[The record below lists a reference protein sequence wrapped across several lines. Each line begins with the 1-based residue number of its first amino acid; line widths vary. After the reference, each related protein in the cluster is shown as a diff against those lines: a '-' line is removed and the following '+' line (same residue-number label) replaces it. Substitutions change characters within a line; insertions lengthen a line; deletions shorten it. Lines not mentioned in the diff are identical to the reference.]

1 MHTPGNAKSQQEQMV
16 QAAQTN
22 LPHIPLVQ
30 TSFPAEYADCVRNQV
45 LSGFIGPGQVTSTFA
60 AKLAEYAG
68 VPYCILTVSGTI
80 ALSIAAKAVGLEPGD
95 EILVPAYGVIST
107 INAFASIGLKPRLVD
122 IEKNSG
128 SISLRQVERVISS
141 KTKSVCYVNFSGYTG
156 QDLLELGEYCSQNNI
171 PLIEDAACALG
182 QMYNGT
188 KAGAFGHVGTYSF
201 SVPKILTTGQ
211 GGALVTADEAIYK
224 KAAAFIDHG
233 DMEWRRTNLNRE
245 IGTNLRFT
253 DIQSTLGLAQLR
265 DIEERLQLKRS
276 AFKVLKDA
284 LGERLF
290 DVPGGEAPLHNI
302 VFSEHPDQLVIALT
316 ANGVSA
322 VRPYRLLS
330 QHPAYQALAASGMDN
345 SQFWTDHAVYLP
357 FGLALTPQ
365 DAERIVATIEASGI
379 SLLSIQSRQ

>member
-1 MHTPGNAKSQQEQMV
+1 MQTAR
-16 QAAQTN
+16 TN

-45 LSGFIGPGQVTSTFA
+45 LSGFIGPGQATSTFA

-68 VPYCILTVSGTI
+68 LSYCVLTVSGTI
-80 ALSIAAKAVGLEPGD
+80 ALSVAAKAVGLEPGD

-107 INAFASIGLKPRLVD
+107 VNAFASIGLKPRLVD
-122 IEKNSG
+122 IEKDSG
-128 SISLRQVERVISS
+128 AISLRQVERMCSS
-141 KTKSVCYVNFSGYTG
+141 RTRAVCYVNFSGYTG
-156 QDLLELGEYCSQNNI
+156 QDLPELRDYCSQNDI

-211 GGALVTADEAIYK
+211 GGALVTADESIYK

-233 DMEWRRTNLNRE
+233 DLEWRRTNLNRE

-253 DIQSTLGLAQLR
+253 DIQSALGLAQLR
-265 DIEERLQLKRS
+265 DMEERLQLKRS

-290 DVPGGEAPLHNI
+290 DVPGGAAPLHNI
-302 VFSEHPDQLVIALT
+302 VFSEHPDELVTALK
-316 ANGVSA
+316 AHGISA
-322 VRPYRLLS
+322 ARPYRLLS
-330 QHPAYQALAASGMDN
+330 QHPAYQELPAASMDN

-365 DAERIVATIEASGI
+365 DTERIAASIEASGI
-379 SLLSIQSRQ
+379 SLLSIQVRQ